1 MMLAAPDVAPG
12 ECSPVVA
19 ALAGAREIIDQAW
32 SGELPPGADESAA
45 EEVAAL
51 WAQLDQL
58 RYQALARMAG
68 LYARG
73 EVARYSGYSTL
84 DKWLVHHGKMPTG
97 QAKDLARLAQHVHEE
112 TLPATTQA
120 VAEGTV
126 ALGEA
131 VAIAKATDTAVQTRD
146 AQHFPD
152 EAEYRQGFE
161 SALVAAKRERPAL
174 SVNQLRSV
182 ARQVAYRMDPH
193 RLDRDHEA
201 AHAGRGLSVHD
212 TFQGS
217 YQLQAWGGV
226 GDALI
231 VRAAIDTFTT
241 PPSEDDTRTR
251 SQREHDALI
260 AALRFATTHTG
271 CDNAPA
277 PLVQIRIVVPV
288 QTYLDAQ
295 GQERPALD
303 ERGRVVPAGV
313 VHELAGDAEVVRM
326 LTAPPTGQVLD
337 VGHSRRLA
345 SARQR
350 TAAFH
355 GHATCA
361 HPGGCEVPVS
371 FCQADHVTSFSRGGR
386 TVVAN
391 LQPLC
396 GPHNRAKYQRELRTH
411 QQHHQAR
418 AGTRGRERGH
428 PPDGDPDPP
437 PRE

>member
-1 MMLAAPDVAPG
+1 MIAAPKAAPG
-12 ECSPVVA
+12 ECSPAVA
-19 ALAGAREIIDQAW
+19 ALAGAREIIHQALNT
-32 SGELPPGADESAA
+32 EIPPGADEAAA
-45 EEVAAL
+45 EEIAAL
-51 WAQLDQL
+51 WAQLEKI
-58 RYQALARMAG
+58 RYQALAQMAR

-84 DKWLVHHGKMPTG
+84 DKWITHRCKVPTA

-112 TLPATTQA
+112 TLPATIEA
-120 VAEGTV
+120 VEEGAL

-131 VAIAKATDTAVQTRD
+131 VAIAKATDKAVQTRD
-146 AQHFPD
+146 AEHFP
-152 EAEYRQGFE
+152 EEGEYRHGFE
-161 SALVAAKRERPAL
+161 AALVAAKVERPAL
-174 SVNQLRSV
+174 SVNQLQSV
-182 ARQVAYRMDPH
+182 ARQVAYRLDPH

-201 AHAGRGLSVHD
+201 AHAARGLTVHD

-217 YQLQAWGGV
+217 YQLQAWGGS

-231 VRAAIDTFTT
+231 VRAAIDTFNT
-241 PPSEDDTRTR
+241 PPGEGDTRSR

-277 PLVQIRIVVPV
+277 PLAQIRIVVPV

-303 ERGRVVPAGV
+303 EHGRVIPVGV
-313 VHELAGDAEVVRM
+313 VHELAADSEVVRM

-345 SARQR
+345 STRQR

-361 HPGGCEVPVS
+361 HPGGCEVPVAL
-371 FCQADHVTSFSRGGR
+371 CQADHVTSFSRGGR

-411 QQHHQAR
+411 HQ
-418 AGTRGRERGH
+418 GQGRGRRRGGDH
-428 PPDGDPDPP
+428 PPGRDPDPP

>member
-1 MMLAAPDVAPG
+1 MITAPKAAPG
-12 ECSPVVA
+12 ECSPAVA
-19 ALAGAREIIDQAW
+19 ALAGAREIIDQALNV
-32 SGELPPGADESAA
+32 EVPPGADEAAA

-51 WAQLDQL
+51 WAQLDQI
-58 RYQALARMAG
+58 RYQALARMAR

-73 EVARYSGYSTL
+73 AVARYSGYSTL
-84 DKWLVHHGKMPTG
+84 DKWLVHHGKLPTA

-112 TLPATTQA
+112 TLPVTAQA

-126 ALGEA
+126 GLGEA
-131 VAIAKATDTAVQTRD
+131 VVIAKVTDKAVQTRD
-146 AQHFPD
+146 EDHFPD
-152 EAEYRQGFE
+152 QGEYRQGFE
-161 SALVAAKRERPAL
+161 AALVAAKAERPAL
-174 SVNQLRSV
+174 SVNQLQAV
-182 ARQVAYRMDPH
+182 ARQVAHRLDPH

-201 AHAGRGLSVHD
+201 AHAARGLSLHE

-217 YQLQAWGGV
+217 YQLQAWGGS
-226 GDALI
+226 GDALV
-231 VRAAIDTFTT
+231 VRAAIETFDA
-241 PPSEDDTRTR
+241 PLSDEDTRSR
-251 SQREHDALI
+251 AQREHDALI

-271 CDNAPA
+271 CDNTPA
-277 PLVQIRIVVPV
+277 PLAQIRIVVPV
-288 QTYLDAQ
+288 QTYLNAQ
-295 GQERPALD
+295 GQEVPALD
-303 ERGRVVPAGV
+303 ENGRVIPAGV
-313 VHELAGDAEVVRM
+313 VHELAADSEVVRM

-355 GHATCA
+355 GHTTCA
-361 HPGGCEVPVS
+361 HPGGCEVPVA
-371 FCQADHVTSFSRGGR
+371 FCQADHVQSFSRGGR

-411 QQHHQAR
+411 QQQ
-418 AGTRGRERGH
+418 GRGRDH
-428 PPDGDPDPP
+428 PPDRIPVPP

>member
-1 MMLAAPDVAPG
+1 MLAAPDAAPG

-19 ALAGAREIIDQAW
+19 ALAVAREIIDQAW
-32 SGELPPGADESAA
+32 SGELPPGADEAAA

-51 WAQLDQL
+51 WAQLEKIRL
-58 RYQALARMAG
+58 RALVRMAG

-73 EVARYSGYSTL
+73 EVGRYSGYSTL
-84 DKWLVHHGKMPTG
+84 DKWITHQCKVPAG
-97 QAKDLARLAQHVHEE
+97 QAKDLVRLAQHVHEE
-112 TLPATTQA
+112 TLPATAQA
-120 VAEGTV
+120 LEENTV

-131 VAIAKATDTAVQTRD
+131 VAIAKATDKAVQNRD
-146 AQHFPD
+146 EDHFPD
-152 EAEYRQGFE
+152 EQGYRGGFE
-161 SALVAAKRERPAL
+161 SALVAAKVERPAL

-182 ARQVAYRMDPH
+182 ARQVAYRLDPH

-217 YQLQAWGGV
+217 YQLQAWGGS
-226 GDALI
+226 GDALV

-241 PPSEDDTRTR
+241 PPSDEDTRTR

-277 PLVQIRIVVPV
+277 PLAQIRLLVPV
-288 QTYLDAQ
+288 QTYLNAE

-303 ERGRVVPAGV
+303 ERGRVIPAGV
-313 VHELAGDAEVVRM
+313 VHELAGDAEVVRV

-355 GHATCA
+355 GHSTCA

-411 QQHHQAR
+411 QH
-418 AGTRGRERGH
+418 RGRERHH
-428 PPDGDPDPP
+428 PPGGDPDPP
-437 PRE
+437 PRA

>member
-1 MMLAAPDVAPG
+1 MIAAPKAAPG

-19 ALAGAREIIDQAW
+19 ALAGAREVIHQALNA
-32 SGELPPGADESAA
+32 ELPPGADESAA

-58 RYQALARMAG
+58 RYQALARMAR

-73 EVARYSGYSTL
+73 EIARYSGYSTL
-84 DKWLVHHGKMPTG
+84 DKWLVHHGKMPTS

-112 TLPATTQA
+112 TLPATVEA
-120 VAEGTV
+120 VEEGAL

-131 VAIAKATDTAVQTRD
+131 VAIAKATDKAVQTRD
-146 AQHFPD
+146 EDHFPD
-152 EAEYRQGFE
+152 QVEYRQGFE
-161 SALVAAKRERPAL
+161 SALVAAKAERPAL
-174 SVNQLRSV
+174 SVNQLQSV
-182 ARQVAYRMDPH
+182 ARQVAYRLDPH
-193 RLDRDHEA
+193 RLDRDHEV
-201 AHAGRGLSVHD
+201 AHAARGLVVHD

-217 YQLQAWGGV
+217 YQLQAWGGS

-241 PPSEDDTRTR
+241 PPGEGDTRSR

-271 CDNAPA
+271 CINTPA
-277 PLVQIRIVVPV
+277 PLAQIRIVVPV

-295 GQERPALD
+295 GQEQPALD
-303 ERGRVVPAGV
+303 EHGRVIPVGL
-313 VHELAGDAEVVRM
+313 VHELAGDSEVVRM

-355 GHATCA
+355 GHSTCA
-361 HPGGCEVPVS
+361 HPGGCEVPVAL
-371 FCQADHVTSFSRGGR
+371 CQADHVTSFSRGGR

-396 GPHNRAKYQRELRTH
+396 GPHNRAKYQRELHTH
-411 QQHHQAR
+411 HHPE
-418 AGTRGRERGH
+418 RGRGRGRDH
-428 PPDGDPDPP
+428 PPGRDPDPP
-437 PRE
+437 PRT

>member
-1 MMLAAPDVAPG
+1 MEMMIAAPKAAPG
-12 ECSPVVA
+12 ECSPAVA
-19 ALAGAREIIDQAW
+19 ALAGAREIIDQALNA
-32 SGELPPGADESAA
+32 EVPPGADEAAA

-58 RYQALARMAG
+58 RYQALARMAR

-84 DKWLVHHGKMPTG
+84 DKWITHRCKVPTA

-112 TLPATTQA
+112 TLPATVEA
-120 VAEGTV
+120 VEEGAL

-131 VAIAKATDTAVQTRD
+131 VAIAKVTDKAVQTRD
-146 AQHFPD
+146 EDHFPD
-152 EAEYRQGFE
+152 QVEYRQGFE
-161 SALVAAKRERPAL
+161 AALVAAKQERPAL
-174 SVNQLRSV
+174 SVNQLQSV
-182 ARQVAYRMDPH
+182 ARQVAYRLDPH

-201 AHAGRGLSVHD
+201 AHAARGLVVHD

-217 YQLQAWGGV
+217 YQLQAWGGS
-226 GDALI
+226 GDGLI

-241 PPSEDDTRTR
+241 PPGEGDTRSR

-271 CDNAPA
+271 CDNTPA
-277 PLVQIRIVVPV
+277 PLAQIRIVVPV
-288 QTYLDAQ
+288 QTYLDAE

-303 ERGRVVPAGV
+303 EHGRVIPVGL
-313 VHELAGDAEVVRM
+313 VHELAGDSEVVRM

-345 SARQR
+345 STRQR

-355 GHATCA
+355 GHSTCA
-361 HPGGCEVPVS
+361 HPQGCEVPVAL
-371 FCQADHVTSFSRGGR
+371 CQADHVRSFSRGGR

-411 QQHHQAR
+411 QNQHP
-418 AGTRGRERGH
+418 GRGRGRDH
-428 PPDGDPDPP
+428 PPGRDPDPP
-437 PRE
+437 PRT

>member
-1 MMLAAPDVAPG
+1 MMLAAPDAAPG
-12 ECSPVVA
+12 ECSPAVA
-19 ALAGAREIIDQAW
+19 ALAGAREIIEEAL
-32 SGELPPGADESAA
+32 SAELPPGADEAAA

-58 RYQALARMAG
+58 RYRALARMAR

-84 DKWLVHHGKMPTG
+84 DKWITHQCKVPTG
-97 QAKDLARLAQHVHEE
+97 QAKDLTRLAQHVHEE
-112 TLPATTQA
+112 TLPATVQA
-120 VAEGTV
+120 VKGGAV
-126 ALGEA
+126 VLGEA
-131 VAIAKATDTAVQTRD
+131 VAIAKATDKAVQIRD
-146 AQHFPD
+146 TQHFPD

-161 SALVAAKRERPAL
+161 SALVAAKTERPAL
-174 SVNQLRSV
+174 SVNQLQSV
-182 ARQVAYRMDPH
+182 ARQVAHRLDPH

-201 AHAGRGLSVHD
+201 AHAGRGLVVHD

-217 YQLQAWGGV
+217 YQLQAWGGS

-241 PPSEDDTRTR
+241 PPGQEDTRSR

-271 CDNAPA
+271 CANAPA
-277 PLVQIRIVVPV
+277 PLAQIRILVPV
-288 QTYLDAQ
+288 ETYLDAE
-295 GQERPALD
+295 GQEAPALD
-303 ERGRVVPAGV
+303 ERGRVIPVGV

-326 LTAPPTGQVLD
+326 LTAPPTGRVLD
-337 VGHSRRLA
+337 VGPGRRLA

-350 TAAFH
+350 AAAFH

-361 HPGGCEVPVS
+361 HPGGCEVPVAW
-371 FCQADHVTSFSRGGR
+371 CQADHVQSFSRGGR

-396 GPHNRAKYQRELRTH
+396 GPHNRAKYQRETREH
-411 QQHHQAR
+411 RHWAR
-418 AGTRGRERGH
+418 HGHPRSPGRGH
-428 PPDGDPDPP
+428 PPEPHPP
-437 PRE
+437 PRG

>member
-1 MMLAAPDVAPG
+1 MLAAPEVAPG
-12 ECSPVVA
+12 VCSPGVA
-19 ALAGAREIIDQAW
+19 ALAGAREIIHQALNA
-32 SGELPPGADESAA
+32 EVPPGADEAAA
-45 EEVAAL
+45 EEIAAL

-58 RYQALARMAG
+58 RYRALVRMAR

-73 EVARYSGYSTL
+73 EVARYSGYATL
-84 DKWLVHHGKMPTG
+84 DKWLTHQCKMPTG
-97 QAKDLARLAQHVHEE
+97 QAKDLARLAQRVHEE
-112 TLPATTQA
+112 TLPATAEA
-120 VAEGTV
+120 VGEGAL

-131 VAIAKATDTAVQTRD
+131 VAIAKVTDKAVQTRD

-152 EAEYRQGFE
+152 EQGYRGGFE
-161 SALVAAKRERPAL
+161 SALVAAKAERPAL
-174 SVNQLRSV
+174 SVNQLQSV
-182 ARQVAYRMDPH
+182 ARQVAYRLDPH

-201 AHAGRGLSVHD
+201 AHAGRGLVVHD

-217 YQLQAWGGV
+217 YQLQSWGGS
-226 GDALI
+226 GDALV
-231 VRAAIDTFTT
+231 VRAAIDTFST
-241 PPSEDDTRTR
+241 PPGEGEERSR

-277 PLVQIRIVVPV
+277 PLAQIRIVVPV
-288 QTYLDAQ
+288 QTYLDAE
-295 GQERPALD
+295 GQEVPALD
-303 ERGRVVPAGV
+303 ENGRVVPAGV
-313 VHELAGDAEVVRM
+313 VHELAADSEVVRM

-345 SARQR
+345 STRQR

-355 GHATCA
+355 RHSTCA
-361 HPGGCEVPVS
+361 HPGGCEVPVTL
-371 FCQADHVTSFSRGGR
+371 CQADHVRSFSRGGR

-411 QQHHQAR
+411 SQE
-418 AGTRGRERGH
+418 RGRGRDH
-428 PPDGDPDPP
+428 PSGRDPDPP

>member
-1 MMLAAPDVAPG
+1 MIAAPEAAPG
-12 ECSPVVA
+12 ECSPAVA
-19 ALAGAREIIDQAW
+19 ALAGAREIIHQALNT
-32 SGELPPGADESAA
+32 EVPPGADEAAA
-45 EEVAAL
+45 EEIAAL
-51 WAQLDQL
+51 WAQVEKI
-58 RYQALARMAG
+58 RYQALARMAR

-84 DKWLVHHGKMPTG
+84 DKWITHRCKVPTA

-112 TLPATTQA
+112 TLPATAQA
-120 VAEGTV
+120 VAEGRV
-126 ALGEA
+126 VLGEA
-131 VAIAKATDTAVQTRD
+131 VAIAKVTDKAVQTRD
-146 AQHFPD
+146 EQHFSD
-152 EAEYRQGFE
+152 EGEYRQGFE
-161 SALVAAKRERPAL
+161 SALVAAKTERPAL
-174 SVNQLRSV
+174 SVNQLQSV
-182 ARQVAYRMDPH
+182 ARQVAYRLDPR

-201 AHAGRGLSVHD
+201 AHAARGLTLHD

-217 YQLQAWGGV
+217 YQLQSWGGS
-226 GDALI
+226 GDALV
-231 VRAAIDTFTT
+231 VRAAIDTFST
-241 PPSEDDTRTR
+241 PPGEGEERSR

-277 PLVQIRIVVPV
+277 PLAQIRIVVPV
-288 QTYLDAQ
+288 QTYLDAE
-295 GQERPALD
+295 GQEVPALD
-303 ERGRVVPAGV
+303 ENGRVVPAGV
-313 VHELAGDAEVVRM
+313 VHELAADSEVVRM

-355 GHATCA
+355 GHSTCA
-361 HPGGCEVPVS
+361 HPQGCEVPVAL
-371 FCQADHVTSFSRGGR
+371 CQADHVRSFSRGGR

-411 QQHHQAR
+411 QQ
-418 AGTRGRERGH
+418 RGRGRHH
-428 PPDGDPDPP
+428 PPGRDPDPP

>member
-1 MMLAAPDVAPG
+1 MTAAPEAAPG
-12 ECSPVVA
+12 ECSPAVA
-19 ALAGAREIIDQAW
+19 ALAGAREIIDHA
-32 SGELPPGADESAA
+32 LNADVPPGADESAA
-45 EEVAAL
+45 EEIAAL
-51 WAQLDQL
+51 WAQLDQI
-58 RYQALARMAG
+58 RYRALERMAR

-73 EVARYSGYSTL
+73 AVARYSGYSTL
-84 DKWLVHHGKMPTG
+84 DKWLVHHGKLPTS

-112 TLPATTQA
+112 SLPATVEA
-120 VAEGTV
+120 VETGV
-126 ALGEA
+126 VGLGEA
-131 VAIAKATDTAVQTRD
+131 VVIAKVTDKAVQTRD
-146 AQHFPD
+146 TEHFP
-152 EAEYRQGFE
+152 EEQEYRGGFE
-161 SALVAAKRERPAL
+161 SALVAAKVERPAL
-174 SVNQLRSV
+174 SVNQLQSV
-182 ARQVAYRMDPH
+182 ARQVAHRLDPH
-193 RLDRDHEA
+193 RLDRDHQA
-201 AHAGRGLSVHD
+201 AHASRGLVVHD

-217 YQLQAWGGV
+217 YQLQAWGGS

-241 PPSEDDTRTR
+241 PPSDEDTRSR

-271 CDNAPA
+271 CANAPV
-277 PLVQIRIVVPV
+277 PLAQIRIVVPV
-288 QTYLDAQ
+288 QTYLDTQ
-295 GQERPALD
+295 GQEVPALD
-303 ERGRVVPAGV
+303 ERGRVVPVGV
-313 VHELAGDAEVVRM
+313 VHELAADSEVVRM

-355 GHATCA
+355 GHTTCA
-361 HPGGCEVPVS
+361 HPGGCEVPVAL
-371 FCQADHVTSFSRGGR
+371 CQADHVQSFSRGGR

-411 QQHHQAR
+411 QR
-418 AGTRGRERGH
+418 RGQDH
-428 PPDGDPDPP
+428 PPDRILVPP

>member
-1 MMLAAPDVAPG
+1 MEMMIAAPKTAPG
-12 ECSPVVA
+12 ECSPAVA
-19 ALAGAREIIDQAW
+19 ALAGAREIIHQALTT
-32 SGELPPGADESAA
+32 EVPPGADEAAA
-45 EEVAAL
+45 EEIAAL

-58 RYQALARMAG
+58 RYQALARMAR

-84 DKWLVHHGKMPTG
+84 DKWITHRCKVPTA

-112 TLPATTQA
+112 TLPATVEA
-120 VAEGTV
+120 VEEGAL

-131 VAIAKATDTAVQTRD
+131 VAIAKVTDKAVQTRD
-146 AQHFPD
+146 EDHFPD
-152 EAEYRQGFE
+152 QAEYRHGFE
-161 SALVAAKRERPAL
+161 AALVAAKQERPAL
-174 SVNQLRSV
+174 SVNQLQSV
-182 ARQVAYRMDPH
+182 ARQVAYRLDPH

-201 AHAGRGLSVHD
+201 AHAARGLTLHD

-217 YQLQAWGGV
+217 YQLQSWGGS

-231 VRAAIDTFTT
+231 VRAAINTFTT
-241 PPSEDDTRTR
+241 PPGEGDTRSR
-251 SQREHDALI
+251 SQRDHDALI

-271 CDNAPA
+271 CTNTPA
-277 PLVQIRIVVPV
+277 PLAQIRIVVPV
-288 QTYLDAQ
+288 ETYLDAQ
-295 GQERPALD
+295 GQEVPALD
-303 ERGRVVPAGV
+303 ENGRVIPVGL
-313 VHELAGDAEVVRM
+313 VHELAADSEVVRM

-345 SARQR
+345 STRQR

-355 GHATCA
+355 GHTTCA
-361 HPGGCEVPVS
+361 HPGGCEVPVAW
-371 FCQADHVTSFSRGGR
+371 CQADHVTSFSRGGR

-411 QQHHQAR
+411 QNHHP
-418 AGTRGRERGH
+418 GRGRGRDH
-428 PPDGDPDPP
+428 PPGRDPGPP
-437 PRE
+437 PRT

>member
-1 MMLAAPDVAPG
+1 MTAAPSRSPRG
-12 ECSPVVA
+12 CSPAVA
-19 ALAGAREIIDQAW
+19 ALAGACEVIEEVLGRDV
-32 SGELPPGADESAA
+32 PVGADEAAA

-51 WAQLDQL
+51 WAQVE
-58 RYQALARMAG
+58 RIRHQALARMAG

-73 EVARYSGYSTL
+73 EVARYSGYATL
-84 DKWLVHHGKMPTG
+84 DKWLTHHGKMPTA
-97 QAKDLARLAQHVHEE
+97 QAKDLARWAEHTHQN
-112 TLPATTQA
+112 TLPATVQA
-120 VAEGTV
+120 VGEGAL

-131 VAIAKATDTAVQTRD
+131 VAIAKVTDKAVQTRD
-146 AQHFPD
+146 EDHFPD
-152 EAEYRQGFE
+152 EGEYRQGFE
-161 SALVAAKRERPAL
+161 SALVAAKAERPAL
-174 SVNQLRSV
+174 SVNQLQSV
-182 ARQVAYRMDPH
+182 ARQVAYRLDPH

-201 AHAGRGLSVHD
+201 AHAGRGLVVHD

-217 YQLQAWGGV
+217 YQLQAWGGA

-241 PPSEDDTRTR
+241 PPGEGDTRSR

-271 CDNAPA
+271 CDNTPA
-277 PLVQIRIVVPV
+277 PLAQIRILVPV
-288 QTYLDAQ
+288 ETYLDTE

-303 ERGRVVPAGV
+303 ENGRVIPVGL
-313 VHELAGDAEVVRM
+313 VHELAGDSEVVRM
-326 LTAPPTGQVLD
+326 LTAPSTGHVLD
-337 VGHSRRLA
+337 VAPSRRLA

-361 HPGGCEVPVS
+361 HPGGCEVPITW
-371 FCQADHVTSFSRGGR
+371 CQADHITSFSRGGR
-386 TVVAN
+386 TEVAN

-411 QQHHQAR
+411 QQ
-418 AGTRGRERGH
+418 RGRGRHH
-428 PPDGDPDPP
+428 PPGRDPDPP

>member
-1 MMLAAPDVAPG
+1 MTAAPEAAPG
-12 ECSPVVA
+12 ECSPAVA
-19 ALAGAREIIDQAW
+19 ALAGAREIIDQA
-32 SGELPPGADESAA
+32 LNADVPPGADEAAA

-51 WAQLDQL
+51 WVQLDQL
-58 RYQALARMAG
+58 RYQALARMAR

-84 DKWLVHHGKMPTG
+84 DKWLVHHGTLPTA

-112 TLPATTQA
+112 TLPATAQA
-120 VAEGTV
+120 VAEGAV
-126 ALGEA
+126 GLGEA
-131 VAIAKATDTAVQTRD
+131 VVIAKVTDKAVQVRD
-146 AQHFPD
+146 EDHFPD
-152 EAEYRQGFE
+152 EGEYRQGFE
-161 SALVAAKRERPAL
+161 AALVAAKQERPAL
-174 SVNQLRSV
+174 SVNQLQSV
-182 ARQVAYRMDPH
+182 ARQVAHRLDPH

-201 AHAGRGLSVHD
+201 AHAARGLSLHE

-217 YQLQAWGGV
+217 YQLQAWGGS

-231 VRAAIDTFTT
+231 VRAAIETFDALL
-241 PPSEDDTRTR
+241 SDEDTRSR

-271 CDNAPA
+271 CTHAPA
-277 PLVQIRIVVPV
+277 ALAQIRIVVPV

-295 GQERPALD
+295 GQEQPALD
-303 ERGRVVPAGV
+303 EHGRVIPVGV
-313 VHELAGDAEVVRM
+313 VHELAADAEVVRM

-355 GHATCA
+355 GHTTCA
-361 HPGGCEVPVS
+361 HPGGCEVPVA
-371 FCQADHVTSFSRGGR
+371 FCQADHVQSFSRGGR

-411 QQHHQAR
+411 QW
-418 AGTRGRERGH
+418 RERHH
-428 PPDGDPDPP
+428 PPDRVAVPP

>member
-1 MMLAAPDVAPG
+1 MIAAPEAAPG
-12 ECSPVVA
+12 ECSPAVA
-19 ALAGAREIIDQAW
+19 ALAGAREIIDQA
-32 SGELPPGADESAA
+32 LNADVPPGADEAAA

-51 WAQLDQL
+51 WAQLDQI
-58 RYQALARMAG
+58 RYQALARMAR

-84 DKWLVHHGKMPTG
+84 DKWLVHHGTLPSA

-112 TLPATTQA
+112 TLPATARA
-120 VAEGTV
+120 VAEGV
-126 ALGEA
+126 VGLGEA
-131 VAIAKATDTAVQTRD
+131 VVIAKVTDKAVQTRD
-146 AQHFPD
+146 EDHFPD
-152 EAEYRQGFE
+152 EGEYRQGFE
-161 SALVAAKRERPAL
+161 AALVAAKAERPAL
-174 SVNQLRSV
+174 SVNQLQSV
-182 ARQVAYRMDPH
+182 ARQVAHRLDPH
-193 RLDRDHEA
+193 RLDRDHAA
-201 AHAGRGLSVHD
+201 AHAARGLSLHE

-217 YQLQAWGGV
+217 YQLQAWGGS

-241 PPSEDDTRTR
+241 PPGEGDTRSR

-271 CDNAPA
+271 CTNTPT
-277 PLVQIRIVVPV
+277 PLAQIRIVVPV
-288 QTYLDAQ
+288 ETYLDAE
-295 GQERPALD
+295 GQEVPALD
-303 ERGRVVPAGV
+303 EHGRVVPVGV
-313 VHELAGDAEVVRM
+313 VHELAADAEVVRM

-355 GHATCA
+355 GHTTCA
-361 HPGGCEVPVS
+361 HPGGCEVPVA

-411 QQHHQAR
+411 QR
-418 AGTRGRERGH
+418 RERHH
-428 PPDGDPDPP
+428 PPDRVAVPP

>member
-1 MMLAAPDVAPG
+1 MEMTIAAPEAAPG
-12 ECSPVVA
+12 ECSPAVA
-19 ALAGAREIIDQAW
+19 ALAGAREIIHQALNA
-32 SGELPPGADESAA
+32 EVPPGADEAAA
-45 EEVAAL
+45 EEIAAL
-51 WAQLDQL
+51 WAQLDQI
-58 RYQALARMAG
+58 RYQALTRMAR

-84 DKWLVHHGKMPTG
+84 DKWLVHHGTMPTA
-97 QAKDLARLAQHVHEE
+97 QAKDLARLAQHVQEE
-112 TLPATTQA
+112 TLPATAQA
-120 VAEGTV
+120 VAEGRV
-126 ALGEA
+126 VLGEA
-131 VAIAKATDTAVQTRD
+131 VAIAKATDKAVQTRD
-146 AQHFPD
+146 EDHFPD
-152 EAEYRQGFE
+152 EGEYRHGFE
-161 SALVAAKRERPAL
+161 SALVAAKAERPAL
-174 SVNQLRSV
+174 SVNQLQSV
-182 ARQVAYRMDPH
+182 ARQVAYRLDPH

-201 AHAGRGLSVHD
+201 AHAARGLVVHD

-217 YQLQAWGGV
+217 YQLQAWGGS

-241 PPSEDDTRTR
+241 PPSEDDTRSR

-271 CDNAPA
+271 CANAPA
-277 PLVQIRIVVPV
+277 PLAQIRIVVPV
-288 QTYLDAQ
+288 QTYLDAE

-303 ERGRVVPAGV
+303 EHGRVIPVGL
-313 VHELAGDAEVVRM
+313 VHELAADSEVVRM

-345 SARQR
+345 STRQR

-361 HPGGCEVPVS
+361 HPGGCEVPVAL
-371 FCQADHVTSFSRGGR
+371 CQADHVTSFSRGGR

-411 QQHHQAR
+411 RQGR
-418 AGTRGRERGH
+418 RRGRGGDH
-428 PPDGDPDPP
+428 PPGGEPDSP

>member
-1 MMLAAPDVAPG
+1 MLAAPDAAPG
-12 ECSPVVA
+12 VCSPAVA
-19 ALAGAREIIDQAW
+19 ALAGAREIIDQVLDA
-32 SGELPPGADESAA
+32 EVPPGADEAAA

-51 WAQLDQL
+51 WDQVEKI
-58 RYQALARMAG
+58 RYQALARMAR

-73 EVARYSGYSTL
+73 EVARYSGYATL
-84 DKWLVHHGKMPTG
+84 DKWLVHHGKMPTA

-112 TLPATTQA
+112 TLPATAEA
-120 VAEGTV
+120 VEEGVV

-131 VAIAKATDTAVQTRD
+131 VAIAKVTDKAVQTRD

-152 EAEYRQGFE
+152 EQGYRGGFE
-161 SALVAAKRERPAL
+161 SALVAAKAERPAL
-174 SVNQLRSV
+174 SVNQLQSV
-182 ARQVAYRMDPH
+182 ARQVAYRLDPH

-201 AHAGRGLSVHD
+201 AHAGRGLAVHD

-217 YQLQAWGGV
+217 YQLQAWGGA

-241 PPSEDDTRTR
+241 PPGQEDTRSR

-271 CDNAPA
+271 CDNIPA
-277 PLVQIRIVVPV
+277 PLAQIRILVPV
-288 QTYLDAQ
+288 QTYLDAES
-295 GQERPALD
+295 QERPALD

-313 VHELAGDAEVVRM
+313 VHELAADAEVVRM
-326 LTAPPTGQVLD
+326 LTAPPTGHVLD

-361 HPGGCEVPVS
+361 HPGGCEVPITW
-371 FCQADHVTSFSRGGR
+371 CQADHITSFSRGGR
-386 TVVAN
+386 
-391 LQPLC
+391 
-396 GPHNRAKYQRELRTH
+396 
-411 QQHHQAR
+411 
-418 AGTRGRERGH
+418 
-428 PPDGDPDPP
+428 
-437 PRE
+437 

>member
-1 MMLAAPDVAPG
+1 MEMMIAAPKAAPG
-12 ECSPVVA
+12 ECSPAVA
-19 ALAGAREIIDQAW
+19 ALAGVREIIDQALNA
-32 SGELPPGADESAA
+32 EVPPGADEAAA

-58 RYQALARMAG
+58 RYQALARMAR

-84 DKWLVHHGKMPTG
+84 DKWITHRCKVPTA

-112 TLPATTQA
+112 TLPATVEA
-120 VAEGTV
+120 VEEGTL

-131 VAIAKATDTAVQTRD
+131 VAIAKATDKAVQTRD
-146 AQHFPD
+146 EDHFPD
-152 EAEYRQGFE
+152 QAEYRQGFE
-161 SALVAAKRERPAL
+161 AALVAAKTERPAL
-174 SVNQLRSV
+174 SVNQLQSV
-182 ARQVAYRMDPH
+182 ARQVAYRLDPH

-201 AHAGRGLSVHD
+201 AHAARGLTLHD

-217 YQLQAWGGV
+217 YQLQAWGGS
-226 GDALI
+226 GDGLV

-241 PPSEDDTRTR
+241 PPTDEDTRSR

-271 CDNAPA
+271 CDNTPA
-277 PLVQIRIVVPV
+277 PLAQIRIVVPV

-295 GQERPALD
+295 GQEVPALD
-303 ERGRVVPAGV
+303 ENGRVIPVGL
-313 VHELAGDAEVVRM
+313 VHELAADSEVVRM
-326 LTAPPTGQVLD
+326 LTAPPTGHVLD

-345 SARQR
+345 STRQR

-355 GHATCA
+355 GHSTCA
-361 HPGGCEVPVS
+361 HPGGCEVPVAL
-371 FCQADHVTSFSRGGR
+371 CQADHVRSFSRGGR

-411 QQHHQAR
+411 HHQHP
-418 AGTRGRERGH
+418 GRGRGRGRDH
-428 PPDGDPDPP
+428 PTGRDPDPP

>member
-1 MMLAAPDVAPG
+1 MIAVPKAAPG
-12 ECSPVVA
+12 ECSPAVA
-19 ALAGAREIIDQAW
+19 ALAGACEIIHQALNA
-32 SGELPPGADESAA
+32 EVPPGADESAA

-51 WAQLDQL
+51 WAQLGQL
-58 RYQALARMAG
+58 RYQSLARMAR

-84 DKWLVHHGKMPTG
+84 DKWLVHHGTMPTA

-112 TLPATTQA
+112 TLPATVEA
-120 VAEGTV
+120 VEEGV
-126 ALGEA
+126 LALGEA
-131 VAIAKATDTAVQTRD
+131 VAIAKATDKAVQARD
-146 AQHFPD
+146 EDHFPD
-152 EAEYRQGFE
+152 QVEYRQGFE
-161 SALVAAKRERPAL
+161 AALVAAKQERPAL
-174 SVNQLRSV
+174 SVNQLQSV
-182 ARQVAYRMDPH
+182 ARQVAYRLDPH

-201 AHAGRGLSVHD
+201 AHAARGLVVHD

-217 YQLQAWGGV
+217 YQLQAWGGS

-241 PPSEDDTRTR
+241 PPSEGDTRSR

-271 CDNAPA
+271 CDNTPA
-277 PLVQIRIVVPV
+277 PLAQIRIVVPV
-288 QTYLDAQ
+288 QTYLNAQ
-295 GQERPALD
+295 GQEQPALD
-303 ERGRVVPAGV
+303 EHGRVIPVGL
-313 VHELAGDAEVVRM
+313 VHELAADSEVVRM
-326 LTAPPTGQVLD
+326 LTSPPTGQVLD

-355 GHATCA
+355 GHSTCA
-361 HPGGCEVPVS
+361 HPQGCEVPVAL
-371 FCQADHVTSFSRGGR
+371 CQADHVRSFSRGGR

-411 QQHHQAR
+411 HHPGR
-418 AGTRGRERGH
+418 DRGRGGDH
-428 PPDGDPDPP
+428 PPGRDPDPP
-437 PRE
+437 PRT

>member
-1 MMLAAPDVAPG
+1 MLAAPDAAPG
-12 ECSPVVA
+12 ECSPVVV

-32 SGELPPGADESAA
+32 SGEVPPGADESAA

-51 WAQLDQL
+51 WAQLEKIRL
-58 RYQALARMAG
+58 RALTRMAG

-84 DKWLVHHGKMPTG
+84 DKWLVHHGKMPTA

-120 VAEGTV
+120 VAEGAV
-126 ALGEA
+126 VLGEA
-131 VAIAKATDTAVQTRD
+131 VAIAKATDTAVQNRD
-146 AQHFPD
+146 ENHFPD
-152 EAEYRQGFE
+152 EQGYRGGFE
-161 SALVAAKRERPAL
+161 SALVAAKVERPAL

-182 ARQVAYRMDPH
+182 ARQVAYRLDPH
-193 RLDRDHEA
+193 RLDRDHAA
-201 AHAGRGLSVHD
+201 AHAARGLTVHD

-217 YQLQAWGGV
+217 YQLQAWGGS
-226 GDALI
+226 GDALV

-271 CDNAPA
+271 CTQAPA
-277 PLVQIRIVVPV
+277 PLAQIRIVVPV
-288 QTYLDAQ
+288 QTYLNAQ
-295 GQERPALD
+295 GQEVPALD
-303 ERGRVVPAGV
+303 ERGRVIPAGV
-313 VHELAGDAEVVRM
+313 VHELAGDSEVVRM

-355 GHATCA
+355 GHTTCA
-361 HPGGCEVPVS
+361 HPGGCEVPVTW
-371 FCQADHVTSFSRGGR
+371 CQADHVTSFSRGGR

-411 QQHHQAR
+411 QH
-418 AGTRGRERGH
+418 RGQGRHH
-428 PPDGDPDPP
+428 PPGGDPDPP

>member
-1 MMLAAPDVAPG
+1 MTAAPETAPG
-12 ECSPVVA
+12 ECSPAVA
-19 ALAGAREIIDQAW
+19 ALAGAREIIDQMLNADV
-32 SGELPPGADESAA
+32 PPGADESAA
-45 EEVAAL
+45 EEIAAL
-51 WAQLDQL
+51 WAQLDQI
-58 RYQALARMAG
+58 RYQALARMAR

-84 DKWLVHHGKMPTG
+84 DKWLVHHGKLPTS

-112 TLPATTQA
+112 SLPATVEA
-120 VAEGTV
+120 VETGV
-126 ALGEA
+126 VGLGEA
-131 VAIAKATDTAVQTRD
+131 VVIAKVTDKAVQVRD
-146 AQHFPD
+146 EDYFPD
-152 EAEYRQGFE
+152 QAQYRQGFE
-161 SALVAAKRERPAL
+161 SALVAAKVERPAL
-174 SVNQLRSV
+174 SVNQLQSV
-182 ARQVAYRMDPH
+182 ARQVAHRLDPH
-193 RLDRDHEA
+193 RMDRDHEA
-201 AHAGRGLSVHD
+201 AHASRGLVVHD

-217 YQLQAWGGV
+217 YQLQAWGGS

-231 VRAAIDTFTT
+231 VRAAIETFTT
-241 PPSEDDTRTR
+241 PPGEGDTRSR

-271 CDNAPA
+271 CANTPA
-277 PLVQIRIVVPV
+277 ALAQIRIVVPV

-295 GQERPALD
+295 GQEVPALD
-303 ERGRVVPAGV
+303 ERGRVVPVGV
-313 VHELAGDAEVVRM
+313 VHELAADSEVVRM

-355 GHATCA
+355 GHTTCA
-361 HPGGCEVPVS
+361 HPGGCEVPVAL
-371 FCQADHVTSFSRGGR
+371 CQADHVQSFSRGGR

-411 QQHHQAR
+411 QQQGH
-418 AGTRGRERGH
+418 GWGRDH
-428 PPDGDPDPP
+428 PPGRILVPP

>member
-1 MMLAAPDVAPG
+1 MIAAPKAAPG
-12 ECSPVVA
+12 ECSPAVA
-19 ALAGAREIIDQAW
+19 ALAGAREIIDQA
-32 SGELPPGADESAA
+32 LNADVPPGADEAAA

-51 WAQLDQL
+51 WAQLDQI
-58 RYQALARMAG
+58 RYQALVRMAR

-73 EVARYSGYSTL
+73 AVARYSGYSTL
-84 DKWLVHHGKMPTG
+84 DKWLVHHGKLPTA

-112 TLPATTQA
+112 TLPATAQA

-126 ALGEA
+126 GLGEA
-131 VAIAKATDTAVQTRD
+131 VVIAKVTDKAVQTRD
-146 AQHFPD
+146 EDHFPD
-152 EAEYRQGFE
+152 QAQYRQGFE
-161 SALVAAKRERPAL
+161 AALVTAKQERPGL
-174 SVNQLRSV
+174 SVNQLQAV
-182 ARQVAYRMDPH
+182 ARQVAYRLDPH

-201 AHAGRGLSVHD
+201 AHAARGLVVHE

-217 YQLQAWGGV
+217 YQLQAWGGS
-226 GDALI
+226 GDALV

-241 PPSEDDTRTR
+241 PPGEGDTRTR
-251 SQREHDALI
+251 AQREHDALI

-271 CDNAPA
+271 CAHTPA
-277 PLVQIRIVVPV
+277 PLAQIRIVVPV
-288 QTYLDAQ
+288 QTYLNAQ
-295 GQERPALD
+295 GQEVPALD
-303 ERGRVVPAGV
+303 EHGRVIPAGV
-313 VHELAGDAEVVRM
+313 VHELAADSEVVRM

-355 GHATCA
+355 GHTTCA
-361 HPGGCEVPVS
+361 HPGGCEVPVA
-371 FCQADHVTSFSRGGR
+371 FCQADHVQSFSRGGR

-411 QQHHQAR
+411 QQQ
-418 AGTRGRERGH
+418 GRGRDH
-428 PPDGDPDPP
+428 PPDRVPVPP

>member
-1 MMLAAPDVAPG
+1 MLAAPDAAPG
-12 ECSPVVA
+12 VCSPGVA
-19 ALAGAREIIDQAW
+19 ALASAREIIDQVLDA
-32 SGELPPGADESAA
+32 EVPPGADEAAA

-51 WAQLDQL
+51 WDQVEKI
-58 RYQALARMAG
+58 RYRALARMAR

-84 DKWLVHHGKMPTG
+84 DKWITHQCKVPTG

-112 TLPATTQA
+112 TLPATVQA
-120 VAEGTV
+120 LEENTV

-131 VAIAKATDTAVQTRD
+131 VAIAKVTDKAVQTRD

-152 EAEYRQGFE
+152 EQGYRQGFE
-161 SALVAAKRERPAL
+161 AALVAAKAERPAL
-174 SVNQLRSV
+174 SVNQLQAV
-182 ARQVAYRMDPH
+182 ARQVAYRLDPH

-201 AHAGRGLSVHD
+201 AHAARGLAVHD

-241 PPSEDDTRTR
+241 PPGEGEERSR

-271 CDNAPA
+271 CTHTPA
-277 PLVQIRIVVPV
+277 PLAQIRIVVPV
-288 QTYLDAQ
+288 ETYLDAE
-295 GQERPALD
+295 GQEVPALD
-303 ERGRVVPAGV
+303 ERGRVVPAGL
-313 VHELAGDAEVVRM
+313 VHELAGDSEVVRM
-326 LTAPPTGQVLD
+326 LTAPSTGRVLD
-337 VGHSRRLA
+337 VAPSRRLA

-350 TAAFH
+350 AAAFH

-361 HPGGCEVPVS
+361 HPGGCEVPITW
-371 FCQADHVTSFSRGGR
+371 CQADHITSFSRGGR
-386 TVVAN
+386 TEVAN

-396 GPHNRAKYQRELRTH
+396 GPHNRAKYQRETRE
-411 QQHHQAR
+411 HHHTR
-418 AGTRGRERGH
+418 AGTRGRERGC
-428 PPDGDPDPP
+428 PPEPHPP

>member
-1 MMLAAPDVAPG
+1 MLAAPDAAPG
-12 ECSPVVA
+12 VCSPAVA
-19 ALAGAREIIDQAW
+19 ALAGAREIIDQVLDA
-32 SGELPPGADESAA
+32 EVPPGADEAAA

-51 WAQLDQL
+51 WDQVEKI
-58 RYQALARMAG
+58 RYQALARMAR

-73 EVARYSGYSTL
+73 EVARYSGYATL
-84 DKWLVHHGKMPTG
+84 DKWLVHHGKMPTA

-112 TLPATTQA
+112 TLPATAEA
-120 VAEGTV
+120 VEEGVV

-131 VAIAKATDTAVQTRD
+131 VAIAKVTDKAVQTRD

-152 EAEYRQGFE
+152 EQGYRGGFE
-161 SALVAAKRERPAL
+161 SALVAAKAERPAL
-174 SVNQLRSV
+174 SVNQLQSV
-182 ARQVAYRMDPH
+182 ARQVAYRLDPH

-201 AHAGRGLSVHD
+201 AHAGRGLAVHD

-217 YQLQAWGGV
+217 YQLQAWGGA

-241 PPSEDDTRTR
+241 PPGQEDTRSR

-271 CDNAPA
+271 CDNIPA
-277 PLVQIRIVVPV
+277 PLAQIRILVPV
-288 QTYLDAQ
+288 QTYLDAES
-295 GQERPALD
+295 QERPALD

-313 VHELAGDAEVVRM
+313 VHELAADAEVVRM
-326 LTAPPTGQVLD
+326 LTAPPTGHVLD

-361 HPGGCEVPVS
+361 HPGGCEVPITW
-371 FCQADHVTSFSRGGR
+371 CQADHITSFSRGGR
-386 TVVAN
+386 TEVAN

-411 QQHHQAR
+411 QQ
-418 AGTRGRERGH
+418 RGRGRHH
-428 PPDGDPDPP
+428 PPGRDPDPP

>member
-1 MMLAAPDVAPG
+1 MQMMIAAPEAAPG
-12 ECSPVVA
+12 ECSPAVA
-19 ALAGAREIIDQAW
+19 ALAGARDIIDQAW
-32 SGELPPGADESAA
+32 NAEVPPGADEAAA

-51 WAQLDQL
+51 WAQLEKI
-58 RYQALARMAG
+58 RYQALARMAR

-84 DKWLVHHGKMPTG
+84 DKWLVHHGTMPTA
-97 QAKDLARLAQHVHEE
+97 QAKDLARLAQHVHQE
-112 TLPATTQA
+112 TLPTTAQA
-120 VAEGTV
+120 VAEGRV
-126 ALGEA
+126 VLGEA
-131 VAIAKATDTAVQTRD
+131 VAIAKATDEAVQTRD

-152 EAEYRQGFE
+152 EREYRQGFE
-161 SALVAAKRERPAL
+161 AALVAAKAERPAL
-174 SVNQLRSV
+174 SVNQLQSV
-182 ARQVAYRMDPH
+182 ARQVAYRLDPH

-201 AHAGRGLSVHD
+201 AHAARGLTLHD

-217 YQLQAWGGV
+217 YQLQAWGGC

-241 PPSEDDTRTR
+241 PPTDEDTRTR
-251 SQREHDALI
+251 SQRDHDALI

-271 CDNAPA
+271 CDSTPA
-277 PLVQIRIVVPV
+277 PLAQIRIVVPV
-288 QTYLDAQ
+288 ETYLDAQ
-295 GQERPALD
+295 GQEVPALD
-303 ERGRVVPAGV
+303 EHGRVIPIGL
-313 VHELAGDAEVVRM
+313 VHELAGDSEVVRM

-355 GHATCA
+355 GHSTCA
-361 HPGGCEVPVS
+361 HPQGCEVPVAY
-371 FCQADHVTSFSRGGR
+371 CQADHVHSFSRGGR

-411 QQHHQAR
+411 PRQGQGQ
-418 AGTRGRERGH
+418 GRDH
-428 PPDGDPDPP
+428 PPGRDPDPP

>member
-1 MMLAAPDVAPG
+1 MLAAPDAAPG
-12 ECSPVVA
+12 ECSPAVA

-51 WAQLDQL
+51 WAQLEKV

-73 EVARYSGYSTL
+73 EVSRYSGYSTL

-120 VAEGTV
+120 VAEGRV
-126 ALGEA
+126 VLGEA

-146 AQHFPD
+146 ENHFPD
-152 EAEYRQGFE
+152 EQGYRQGFE
-161 SALVAAKRERPAL
+161 SALVSAKVERPAL
-174 SVNQLRSV
+174 SVNQIQAV

-201 AHAGRGLSVHD
+201 AHAARGLTVHD

-226 GDALI
+226 GDALV

-271 CDNAPA
+271 CTHTPA
-277 PLVQIRIVVPV
+277 PLAQIRILVPV

-295 GQERPALD
+295 GQEVPALD
-303 ERGRVVPAGV
+303 ERGRVIPVGL

-355 GHATCA
+355 GHTTCA

-411 QQHHQAR
+411 QH
-418 AGTRGRERGH
+418 RGRGRHH
-428 PPDGDPDPP
+428 PSDGDPDPP
-437 PRE
+437 PRA

>member
-1 MMLAAPDVAPG
+1 MIAAPKAAPG
-12 ECSPVVA
+12 ECSPAVA
-19 ALAGAREIIDQAW
+19 ALAGAHEIIDQVLNV
-32 SGELPPGADESAA
+32 EVPPGADEAAA
-45 EEVAAL
+45 EEIAAL
-51 WAQLDQL
+51 WAQLDQI
-58 RYQALARMAG
+58 RYQALARMAR

-84 DKWLVHHGKMPTG
+84 DKWITHRCKVPTA

-112 TLPATTQA
+112 TLPATAQA
-120 VAEGTV
+120 VAEGRV
-126 ALGEA
+126 VLGEA
-131 VAIAKATDTAVQTRD
+131 VAIAKVTDKAVQTRD
-146 AQHFPD
+146 AQHFP
-152 EAEYRQGFE
+152 EEGEYRQGFE
-161 SALVAAKRERPAL
+161 AALVAAKAERPAL
-174 SVNQLRSV
+174 SVNQLQSV
-182 ARQVAYRMDPH
+182 ARQVAYRLDPH

-201 AHAGRGLSVHD
+201 AHAARGLVVHD

-217 YQLQAWGGV
+217 YQLQAWGGS

-241 PPSEDDTRTR
+241 PPGEDDTRSR

-271 CDNAPA
+271 CTQAPA
-277 PLVQIRIVVPV
+277 PLAQIRIVVPV
-288 QTYLDAQ
+288 KTYLDAQ
-295 GQERPALD
+295 GQEVPALD
-303 ERGRVVPAGV
+303 ENGRVIPVGL
-313 VHELAGDAEVVRM
+313 VHELAGDSEVVRM

-355 GHATCA
+355 GHTTCA
-361 HPGGCEVPVS
+361 HPSGCEVPVAL
-371 FCQADHVTSFSRGGR
+371 CQADHVRSFSRGGR

-411 QQHHQAR
+411 QRREQHHPP
-418 AGTRGRERGH
+418 GR
-428 PPDGDPDPP
+428 DPDPP
-437 PRE
+437 SRE

>member
-1 MMLAAPDVAPG
+1 MIAAPEAAPG
-12 ECSPVVA
+12 ECSPAVA
-19 ALAGAREIIDQAW
+19 ALAGAREIIHQALNA
-32 SGELPPGADESAA
+32 EVPPGADEAAA
-45 EEVAAL
+45 EEIAAL
-51 WAQLDQL
+51 WAQLDQI
-58 RYQALARMAG
+58 RYQALAQMAR

-73 EVARYSGYSTL
+73 AVARYSGYSTL
-84 DKWLVHHGKMPTG
+84 DKWLVHHGTMPTA

-112 TLPATTQA
+112 TLPATAQA
-120 VAEGTV
+120 VAEGRV
-126 ALGEA
+126 VLGEA
-131 VAIAKATDTAVQTRD
+131 VAIAKATDKAVQTRD
-146 AQHFPD
+146 EDRFPD
-152 EAEYRQGFE
+152 EVEYRQGFE
-161 SALVAAKRERPAL
+161 AALVAAKAERPAL
-174 SVNQLRSV
+174 SVNQLQSV
-182 ARQVAYRMDPH
+182 ARQVAYRLDPH

-201 AHAGRGLSVHD
+201 AHAARGLTVHD

-217 YQLQAWGGV
+217 YQLQAWGGS
-226 GDALI
+226 GDALV

-241 PPSEDDTRTR
+241 PPSDQDTRSRSR

-271 CDNAPA
+271 CANAPA
-277 PLVQIRIVVPV
+277 PLAQIRIVVPV

-295 GQERPALD
+295 GQEVPALD
-303 ERGRVVPAGV
+303 EHGRVIPAGV
-313 VHELAGDAEVVRM
+313 VHELAADSEVVRM

-345 SARQR
+345 STRQR

-361 HPGGCEVPVS
+361 HPGGCEVPVAL
-371 FCQADHVTSFSRGGR
+371 CQADHVQSFSRGGR

-411 QQHHQAR
+411 RQ
-418 AGTRGRERGH
+418 RERHH
-428 PPDGDPDPP
+428 PPDRIPVPP

>member
-1 MMLAAPDVAPG
+1 MEMMIAAPKAAPG
-12 ECSPVVA
+12 ECSPAVA
-19 ALAGAREIIDQAW
+19 ALAGAREIIHQALNA
-32 SGELPPGADESAA
+32 EVPTGADESAA

-58 RYQALARMAG
+58 RYQALARMAR

-73 EVARYSGYSTL
+73 EIARYSGYSTL
-84 DKWLVHHGKMPTG
+84 DKWLVHHGKMPTA

-112 TLPATTQA
+112 TLPATVEA
-120 VAEGTV
+120 VEEGAL

-131 VAIAKATDTAVQTRD
+131 VAIAKATDKAVQARD
-146 AQHFPD
+146 EQHFPD
-152 EAEYRQGFE
+152 QVEYRQGFE
-161 SALVAAKRERPAL
+161 SALVAAKAERPAL
-174 SVNQLRSV
+174 SVNQLQSV
-182 ARQVAYRMDPH
+182 ARQVAYRLDPH

-201 AHAGRGLSVHD
+201 AHAARGLVVHD

-217 YQLQAWGGV
+217 YQLQAWGGS

-241 PPSEDDTRTR
+241 PPTNEDTRSR

-271 CDNAPA
+271 CTHAPA
-277 PLVQIRIVVPV
+277 PLAQIRIVVPV

-295 GQERPALD
+295 GQEVPALD
-303 ERGRVVPAGV
+303 EHGRVIPVGL
-313 VHELAGDAEVVRM
+313 VHELAADSEVVRM

-355 GHATCA
+355 GHSTCA
-361 HPGGCEVPVS
+361 HPGGCEVPVAL
-371 FCQADHVTSFSRGGR
+371 CQADHVRSFSRGGR

-396 GPHNRAKYQRELRTH
+396 GPHNRAKYQCELRTH
-411 QQHHQAR
+411 PHQQQR
-418 AGTRGRERGH
+418 QGRDH
-428 PPDGDPDPP
+428 PPGRDPDPP
-437 PRE
+437 PRT

>member
-19 ALAGAREIIDQAW
+19 ALAGAREVIDQAW
-32 SGELPPGADESAA
+32 DAEVPPGVDEAAA

-51 WAQLDQL
+51 WAQLERI
-58 RYQALARMAG
+58 RYQALTRMAH

-84 DKWLVHHGKMPTG
+84 DKWITHRCKVPAA

-112 TLPATTQA
+112 TLPATVQA
-120 VAEGTV
+120 VGEGTV

-146 AQHFPD
+146 EDHFPD
-152 EAEYRQGFE
+152 EVEYRRGFE
-161 SALVAAKRERPAL
+161 SALVAAKQERPAL
-174 SVNQLRSV
+174 SVNQLQSV
-182 ARQVAYRMDPH
+182 ARQVAYRLDPH

-201 AHAGRGLSVHD
+201 AHAGRGLVVHD

-241 PPSEDDTRTR
+241 PLGEGETRSR

-260 AALRFATTHTG
+260 AALRYATTHTG

-277 PLVQIRIVVPV
+277 PLVQIRILVPV
-288 QTYLDAQ
+288 NTYLNAR
-295 GQERPALD
+295 GQEVPALD
-303 ERGRVVPAGV
+303 EHGRVIPAGV
-313 VHELAGDAEVVRM
+313 VHELSADAEVVRM
-326 LTAPPTGQVLD
+326 LTAPPTGRVLD
-337 VGHSRRLA
+337 VAPSRRLA

-350 TAAFH
+350 AAAFH

-361 HPGGCEVPVS
+361 HPGGCEVPVTW
-371 FCQADHVTSFSRGGR
+371 CQADHITSFSRGGR

-396 GPHNRAKYQRELRTH
+396 GPHNRAKYQRELRA
-411 QQHHQAR
+411 HHR
-418 AGTRGRERGH
+418 TRIGAGSLGRGH
-428 PPDGDPDPP
+428 PPDPHPP

>member
-1 MMLAAPDVAPG
+1 MEMMIAAPEAAPG
-12 ECSPVVA
+12 ECSPAVA

-32 SGELPPGADESAA
+32 NAEVPPGADEAAA

-51 WAQLDQL
+51 WAQLDQV
-58 RYQALARMAG
+58 RYQALAQMAR

-84 DKWLVHHGKMPTG
+84 DKWLVHHGTMPTA

-112 TLPATTQA
+112 TLPATAQA
-120 VAEGTV
+120 VAEGRV
-126 ALGEA
+126 VLGEA
-131 VAIAKATDTAVQTRD
+131 VAIAKATDKAVQTRD
-146 AQHFPD
+146 EDHFPD
-152 EAEYRQGFE
+152 QAEYRQGFE
-161 SALVAAKRERPAL
+161 AALVAAKTERPAL
-174 SVNQLRSV
+174 SVNQLQSV
-182 ARQVAYRMDPH
+182 ARQVAYRLDPH

-201 AHAGRGLSVHD
+201 AHAARGLTLHD

-217 YQLQAWGGV
+217 YQLQSWGGS
-226 GDALI
+226 GDGLI

-241 PPSEDDTRTR
+241 PPTDEDTRTR
-251 SQREHDALI
+251 SQRDHDALI

-271 CDNAPA
+271 CDSTPA
-277 PLVQIRIVVPV
+277 PLAQIRIVVPV
-288 QTYLDAQ
+288 ETYLDAQ
-295 GQERPALD
+295 GQEVPALD
-303 ERGRVVPAGV
+303 EHGRVIPIGL
-313 VHELAGDAEVVRM
+313 VHELAGDSEVVRM

-355 GHATCA
+355 GHSTCA
-361 HPGGCEVPVS
+361 HPQGCEVPVAY
-371 FCQADHVTSFSRGGR
+371 CQADHVHSFSRGGR

-411 QQHHQAR
+411 QHH
-418 AGTRGRERGH
+418 ERG
-428 PPDGDPDPP
+428 
-437 PRE
+437 

>member
-1 MMLAAPDVAPG
+1 MLAAPDVAPG
-12 ECSPVVA
+12 ECSPVVV

-32 SGELPPGADESAA
+32 DAEVPPGADESAA

-51 WAQLDQL
+51 WAQLEKIRL
-58 RYQALARMAG
+58 RALVRMAG

-84 DKWLVHHGKMPTG
+84 DKWLVHHGKMPTA

-112 TLPATTQA
+112 TLPATAQA
-120 VAEGTV
+120 LEENTV

-131 VAIAKATDTAVQTRD
+131 VAIAKATDTAAQTRD

-152 EAEYRQGFE
+152 EQEYRQGFE
-161 SALVAAKRERPAL
+161 SALVAAKQERPAL
-174 SVNQLRSV
+174 SVNQIQAV

-226 GDALI
+226 GDALV

-277 PLVQIRIVVPV
+277 PLVQIRILVPV
-288 QTYLDAQ
+288 QTYLNAE

-303 ERGRVVPAGV
+303 ERGRVIPAGV
-313 VHELAGDAEVVRM
+313 VHELAGDSEVVRM

-361 HPGGCEVPVS
+361 HPGGCEVPIS

-411 QQHHQAR
+411 QH
-418 AGTRGRERGH
+418 RGQGRGH
-428 PPDGDPDPP
+428 PPGGDPDPP